1 MAGRT
6 SLEAA
11 GDGEWQPVHH
21 GPEPETVSVVFVLRQ
36 GRPGQ
41 LLQNVTARLGAPFRS
56 EPRVRLGGV
65 ADRILLVEDDLKLAR
80 VVCEFLTSKGFE
92 VRHEATGAAVIK
104 RVSAEPPD
112 LIVLDVLLPVVDGL
126 EICRVLRPTYSGPII
141 MLTALGDEVDEILGL
156 ELGADDYLAKPV
168 RPRVLL
174 ARIHALLR
182 RSRTRSSAPSY
193 PPSLDSQ
200 PIAVGTLYVDP
211 TTREARFD
219 DRQLQLTTAEFG
231 LLYYLAQ
238 RAGHV
243 VDRESISRDL
253 RGIEW
258 DGLDRT
264 IDIRIT
270 RLRRKLG
277 DHGKNPGVIKSVRG
291 QGYILVVRK

>member
-1 MAGRT
+1 M
-6 SLEAA
+6 
-11 GDGEWQPVHH
+11 
-21 GPEPETVSVVFVLRQ
+21 
-36 GRPGQ
+36 
-41 LLQNVTARLGAPFRS
+41 
-56 EPRVRLGGV
+56 
-65 ADRILLVEDDLKLAR
+65 ADRILLVEDDLKLAG
-80 VVCEFLTSKGFE
+80 VVCEFLVSKGFS
-92 VRHEATGAAVIK
+92 VRHETNGAAVLE

-112 LIVLDVLLPVVDGL
+112 LIVLDVLLPGVNGH
-126 EICRVLRPTYSGPII
+126 EICRRLRPTYSGPII

-168 RPRVLL
+168 RPQVLL

-182 RSRTRSSAPSY
+182 RSRSHGSAPSY
-193 PPSLDSQ
+193 PPNAASQ
-200 PIAVGTLYVDP
+200 AISIGALHVDP
-211 TTREARFD
+211 TTREATFD
-219 DRQLQLTTAEFG
+219 GRQLRLTTAEFG

-277 DHGKNPGVIKSVRG
+277 DHGKNPEVIKSVRG
-291 QGYILVVRK
+291 EGYILVIRR